1 MYNSQTVILTQ
12 NLWVD
17 QDFDSFLCTILIIYS
32 DVLMGPVGDQFFI
45 RAIILS
51 PDPLTGSL
59 ITGAAFFSP

>member
-17 QDFDSFLCTILIIYS
+17 QDFDSFLWTILIIYS

-45 RAIILS
+45 RAISLS

-59 ITGAAFFSP
+59 ITGAAFFSA